1 MKTDELLRRLK
12 RNAKRRGVP
21 FAFDARPGKGSHDRV
36 YFDERATTMPTHGD
50 LPRGKGHGILKGLGL
65 TERDI

>member
-1 MKTDELLRRLK
+1 M
-12 RNAKRRGVP
+12 P